1 MSQTTTTNQ
10 SPSMKIT
17 SLFEETI
24 DKTIVDKNKRQPR
37 RRYLGGSMLGDKC
50 ARKIQYIYKGQDPDE
65 DKDFKAQTLRIFQLG
80 HDLENSM
87 AGWIRNAGF
96 DIRTM
101 DSNGEQFGFSIANDE
116 IKGHIDGVIC
126 SGPLSVSYPML
137 WECKSANEK
146 KFRDFKMRGIKANHT
161 YEVQVALYQAY
172 MELTDNPC
180 LFTVVNKNT
189 SEIFYELVPFN
200 QDLAQHASDRAVDIL
215 KATKQNEMLPRIAQ
229 NRDVFDCKWCQFTDT
244 CWGDS

>member
-1 MSQTTTTNQ
+1 MSTKNKTTQ
-10 SPSMKIT
+10 SMKT
-17 SLFEETI
+17 KYLFEEVI
-24 DKTIVDKNKRQPR
+24 DETIVDKNRKEPR
-37 RRYLGGSMLGDKC
+37 RKYLGASMLGDRC
-50 ARKIQYIYKGQDPDE
+50 ARKIQYIYTGCEPDE
-65 DKDFKAQTLRIFQLG
+65 EKKFNARTLRVFQLG
-80 HDLENSM
+80 HELETSM

-101 DSNGEQFGFSIANDE
+101 DSNGEQFGFSIADNE

-126 SGPLSVSYPML
+126 SGPLNVSYPML

-146 KFRDFKMRGIKANHT
+146 KFRDFKMKGIKANHT

-180 LFTVVNKNT
+180 LFTVINKNT

-200 QDLAQHASDRAVDIL
+200 QELAQYASDRAVDIL
-215 KATKQNEMLPRIAQ
+215 KASKQNETLPRIAQ
-229 NRDVFDCKWCQFTDT
+229 NRDVFDCKFCQFADT
-244 CWGDS
+244 CWEDG

>member
-1 MSQTTTTNQ
+1 MSTKKKKKQ
-10 SPSMKIT
+10 SEMKICH
-17 SLFEETI
+17 FEDVI
-24 DKTIVDKNKRQPR
+24 NKTIVDKNKSEPK

-50 ARKIQYIYKGQDPDE
+50 ARKIQYIYKGQEPDE
-65 DKDFKAQTLRIFQLG
+65 GKSFDARTLRVFQLG
-80 HDLENSM
+80 HELENSM

-96 DIRTM
+96 DLRTI
-101 DSNGEQFGFSIANDE
+101 DSNGGQFGFSIADDE

-126 SGPLSVSYPML
+126 GGPLDIEYPML

-146 KFRDFKMRGIKANHT
+146 KFRDFKIKGIKANHT

-180 LFTVVNKNT
+180 LFTVINKNT

-200 QDLAQHASDRAVDIL
+200 QDLAQYASDRAVEIL
-215 KATKQNEMLPRIAQ
+215 KASKQDEMLPRIAQ
-229 NRDVFDCKWCQFTDT
+229 NRDVYDCRFCQFSNT
-244 CWGDS
+244 CWNN